1 LSWRLRRINLGDM
14 ETDFEALVVGGAAA
28 GLSAALVLGR
38 ARVRTLIVDA
48 GEPSNR
54 SAPAIGG
61 LLGQDGTS
69 PAQLYAAG
77 REQLTELPTVELRDG
92 VVTGIEP
99 AGAFRATLAGGEPI
113 TARRILMASGMR
125 YGVPDVPGLS
135 KLWGDRAFMCPY
147 CHGWEH
153 RDQKI
158 AILGGSGA
166 AQRVALLRSWT
177 SDLVVLADGEPTDDL
192 GDVPVD
198 ERPVASVAPG
208 LVRFADGSELEVDA
222 LHVVA
227 PMAPRDGLVAG
238 LGLETTDSPQ
248 GTGVA
253 VADGF
258 GATSRPGVFAAGDA
272 AGAGNVA
279 AAIATGSLA
288 ATGLHRSLVLPEES

>member
-1 LSWRLRRINLGDM
+1 M

-38 ARVRTLIVDA
+38 ASVRTLVVDA

-69 PAQLYAAG
+69 PDQLYVVG
-77 REQLTELPTVELRDG
+77 REQLTELPTVELHDG
-92 VVTGIEP
+92 VVTAIDP
-99 AGAFRATLAGGEPI
+99 ADAFRATLAGGETI
-113 TARRILMASGMR
+113 TARRILIAGGMR
-125 YGVPDVPGLS
+125 YSLPDVPGLS
-135 KLWGDRAFMCPY
+135 KLWGDRAFACPY

-158 AILGGSGA
+158 AILGGTGA
-166 AQRVALLRSWT
+166 THRVALLRSWT
-177 SDLVVLADGEPTDDL
+177 SDLVVLADGEPTDDVE
-192 GDVPVD
+192 DVPVD

-227 PMAPRDGLVAG
+227 PMTPRDGLVAG
-238 LGLETTDSPQ
+238 LGLETTDSQQ

-253 VADGF
+253 VADRF

-288 ATGLHRSLVLPEES
+288 ATGLHRSLVFPEDS

>member
-1 LSWRLRRINLGDM
+1 M

-38 ARVRTLIVDA
+38 ARVSTLVVDA
-48 GEPSNR
+48 GQPSNR
-54 SAPAIGG
+54 SAPSIGG

-69 PAQLYAAG
+69 PGELYAAG
-77 REQLTELPTVELRDG
+77 RAQLTELPTVELRDG
-92 VVTGIEP
+92 VVTGVEP
-99 AGAFRATLAGGEPI
+99 ADGFRATLAGGETV
-113 TARRILMASGMR
+113 TAGRVLIAGGMH
-125 YGVPDVPGLS
+125 YGVPDVPGLAE
-135 KLWGDRAFMCPY
+135 LWGDRAFMCPY

-158 AILGGSGA
+158 GILGGAGA
-166 AQRVALLRSWT
+166 AHRVPLLRSWT
-177 SDLVVLADGEPTDDL
+177 SELVVLANGEPTDDL
-192 GDVPVD
+192 EDTPVD

-208 LVRFADGSELEVDA
+208 LVRFADGAELEVDA

-238 LGLETTDSPQ
+238 LGLETTDSAQ

-253 VADGF
+253 VADKF
-258 GATSRPGVFAAGDA
+258 GATSVPRVFAAGDA
-272 AGAGNVA
+272 VGAGNVA

-288 ATGLHRSLVLPEES
+288 ATGLHRSLVFPEDS